1 MMRTSFLL
9 VAAAVLALAS
19 PRVAVTATEKK
30 PAALLSPALSIN
42 PVEGQPI
49 CLVSNLSAT
58 ATVSVSVEIFDA
70 TGTSAVSTQ
79 LTLPPA
85 GIDAATDVLSNFYSY
100 CRITP
105 QDPAQLSL
113 LRGSH
118 CVASGN
124 TVRTCLEAR

>member
-1 MMRTSFLL
+1 MMRTLL
-9 VAAAVLALAS
+9 LVVAAALLVLAS
-19 PRVAVTATEKK
+19 PRAGVTAGEKRP
-30 PAALLSPALSIN
+30 PALVSPSLSIN
-42 PVEGQPI
+42 PNEGQPL
-49 CLVSNLSAT
+49 CLASNLSAT
-58 ATVSVSVEIFDA
+58 TTVSVTVEIIDG
-70 TGTSAVSTQ
+70 TGTSAVSSQ

-85 GIDAATDVLSNFYSY
+85 GVDATTGVLSNFYSY

-105 QDPAQLSL
+105 RDPAHLPL